1 MRMPYKSLKNNFK
14 VNFDSTVFLSES
26 SLPEVTIEDEG
37 KMLIVED
44 GKWVIK
50 TFDNKIEVDS
60 TLTRPGIAADADAAG
75 RRLRELELAVSNL
88 PKPTK
93 EDANKC
99 LRVNALGE
107 WEILP
112 IEEAIQADW
121 NQTDDTKIDFIKNK
135 PILGLLA
142 SKDKVSENELD
153 SNLQSSINAAIQTVT
168 TGVGL
173 KTSREEEKVVIDFD
187 EYVTFVFDCGTADS
201 VLAVLGETILG

>member
-26 SLPEVTIEDEG
+26 SLPEVTVEDEG

-44 GKWVIK
+44 GKWVVK

-60 TLTRPGIAADADAAG
+60 TLTKPGMAADADAAG
-75 RRLRELELAVSNL
+75 RRLRELESAVSNF

-93 EDANKC
+93 EDAKKC

-112 IEEAIQADW
+112 IEEAV
-121 NQTDDTKIDFIKNK
+121 QTI
-135 PILGLLA
+135 A
-142 SKDKVSENELD
+142 
-153 SNLQSSINAAIQTVT
+153 

-173 KTSREEEKVVIDFD
+173 KTYQEEEQVVIDFD
-187 EYVTFVFDCGTADS
+187 EEVVFVFDCGTADIL
-201 VLAVLGETILG
+201 VAILGETALG

>member
-14 VNFDSTVFLSES
+14 VNFDSTVFLSETG
-26 SLPEVTIEDEG
+26 LPEVTVEDEG

-50 TFDNKIEVDS
+50 TFDGKIEVDS
-60 TLTRPGIAADADAAG
+60 TLTKPGMAADAEAAG
-75 RRLRELELAVSNL
+75 RCLRELELAVSKL

-99 LRVNALGE
+99 LKVNALGE

-112 IEEAIQADW
+112 TEEAIQADW

-135 PILGLLA
+135 PILGSLA
-142 SKDKVSENELD
+142 SKDKISENELD
-153 SNLQSSINAAIQTVT
+153 SNLQSSIDAAVQTIE

-173 KTSREEEKVVIDFD
+173 KTSQEKERVTIDFD

-201 VLAVLGETILG
+201 NLAILDETILG